1 MTAFICEEVA
11 MEQTCC
17 TKLGEGRV
25 ADYCK
30 HASTAMVSIVDVHAE
45 DKLKAKEAKRK
56 AAEASSAAKR
66 VNIEEAD
73 STKIE
78 ATLPGETK
86 RIEEGLASFGGDKVL
101 KHLQGEAKILK
112 GLKLITA
119 LFPKSILPLKKL
131 EHCLRCGKD
140 WDARY
145 PNEAICLMEHPP
157 HQYTTEMWDTSK
169 FSWTHC
175 DRCGRDFDPQP
186 HLNISRRLRGTF
198 YRDARHCYRGKHTSH
213 KTVVADEGWGSESS

>member
-30 HASTAMVSIVDVHAE
+30 HASTAMLSIVDVHAE

-66 VNIEEAD
+66 LNIEEAD
-73 STKIE
+73 RTKIE

-101 KHLQGEAKILK
+101 KHLQREAKILK

-119 LFPKSILPLKKL
+119 LFPKSILPPKKL
-131 EHCLRCGKD
+131 EHCLRCALRWVPVLVLALVRPGPAQFKIAKPCSLYCLKKYLTNREED
-140 WDARY
+140 AQMRIQVLDFSPSWYMSLDLMLGRIWD
-145 PNEAICLMEHPP
+145 PC
-157 HQYTTEMWDTSK
+157 
-169 FSWTHC
+169 
-175 DRCGRDFDPQP
+175 
-186 HLNISRRLRGTF
+186 
-198 YRDARHCYRGKHTSH
+198 
-213 KTVVADEGWGSESS
+213 

>member
-30 HASTAMVSIVDVHAE
+30 HASTAMLSIVDVHAE

-66 VNIEEAD
+66 LNIEEAD
-73 STKIE
+73 RTKIE

-101 KHLQGEAKILK
+101 KHLQREAKILK
-112 GLKLITA
+112 GLKRDHCIISKEHSATQEVGT
-119 LFPKSILPLKKL
+119 LPSM
-131 EHCLRCGKD
+131 CLVVGPGPGPGLGPA
-140 WDARY
+140 W
-145 PNEAICLMEHPP
+145 
-157 HQYTTEMWDTSK
+157 
-169 FSWTHC
+169 
-175 DRCGRDFDPQP
+175 
-186 HLNISRRLRGTF
+186 SRPVKNR
-198 YRDARHCYRGKHTSH
+198 
-213 KTVVADEGWGSESS
+213 KTLQR